1 MLSAGEI
8 INKKKRKET
17 LSKEEINFMIDGFMD
32 ERVKDYQMS
41 AFLMAVYFTSMTTQE
56 VAHLT
61 EAMVHSGTVMDLSF
75 IDDVVLDKHSTGGV
89 GDKVSLLVVP
99 IIASLGIPI
108 VKMSGKGL
116 GHTGGTVDK
125 LEAITGFQSELTEE
139 QLIKNVKSHHI
150 ALVGQTEN
158 IAPADKKIYALRD
171 VTGTVDSLPLI
182 ASSIMSKKLA
192 TGVDGIVLDV
202 KVGDGAFMKTVEEA
216 KELAEMMVHIGKQ
229 LNKKVTAILTPMDQ
243 PLGREIGNIN
253 EVQEAAQ
260 LLKSNNYD
268 EDLFTVTLEIA
279 SQMAQMSTKYQANSI
294 SEIKTEIKTH
304 IANGQAY
311 DKFCELIELQG
322 GDVASINRHIY
333 ENKYVI
339 KAKNN
344 AFVKQIKTEEIGYI
358 ASKLGAG
365 RETTDSVIDYDAGLT
380 IHVKVGDYVKAG
392 DILLEG
398 RTARSY
404 DSSLEKR
411 MHDAFTFSEKEAV
424 AKIEPILGIVRS
436 DN

>member
-1 MLSAGEI
+1 
-8 INKKKRKET
+8 
-17 LSKEEINFMIDGFMD
+17 
-32 ERVKDYQMS
+32 
-41 AFLMAVYFTSMTTQE
+41 
-56 VAHLT
+56 
-61 EAMVHSGTVMDLSF
+61 
-75 IDDVVLDKHSTGGV
+75 
-89 GDKVSLLVVP
+89 
-99 IIASLGIPI
+99 
-108 VKMSGKGL
+108 MSGKGL
-116 GHTGGTVDK
+116 GHTGGTIDK
-125 LEAITGFQSELTEE
+125 LEAIKGFRAELSEAD
-139 QLIKNVKSHHI
+139 LIDHAQTYKI

-268 EDLFTVTLEIA
+268 EDLFAVTLEIA

-311 DKFCELIELQG
+311 DKFCELIEL
-322 GDVASINRHIY
+322 
-333 ENKYVI
+333 
-339 KAKNN
+339 
-344 AFVKQIKTEEIGYI
+344 
-358 ASKLGAG
+358 
-365 RETTDSVIDYDAGLT
+365 
-380 IHVKVGDYVKAG
+380 
-392 DILLEG
+392 
-398 RTARSY
+398 
-404 DSSLEKR
+404 
-411 MHDAFTFSEKEAV
+411 
-424 AKIEPILGIVRS
+424 
-436 DN
+436 

>member
-32 ERVKDYQMS
+32 GRVKDYQMS

-150 ALVGQTEN
+150 ALVGQ
-158 IAPADKKIYALRD
+158 
-171 VTGTVDSLPLI
+171 
-182 ASSIMSKKLA
+182 
-192 TGVDGIVLDV
+192 
-202 KVGDGAFMKTVEEA
+202 
-216 KELAEMMVHIGKQ
+216 
-229 LNKKVTAILTPMDQ
+229 
-243 PLGREIGNIN
+243 
-253 EVQEAAQ
+253 
-260 LLKSNNYD
+260 
-268 EDLFTVTLEIA
+268 
-279 SQMAQMSTKYQANSI
+279 
-294 SEIKTEIKTH
+294 
-304 IANGQAY
+304 
-311 DKFCELIELQG
+311 
-322 GDVASINRHIY
+322 
-333 ENKYVI
+333 
-339 KAKNN
+339 
-344 AFVKQIKTEEIGYI
+344 
-358 ASKLGAG
+358 
-365 RETTDSVIDYDAGLT
+365 
-380 IHVKVGDYVKAG
+380 
-392 DILLEG
+392 
-398 RTARSY
+398 
-404 DSSLEKR
+404 
-411 MHDAFTFSEKEAV
+411 
-424 AKIEPILGIVRS
+424 
-436 DN
+436 